1 MRCLLAI
8 GLSLVLAQAAASQTP
23 AALADVRWQP
33 EHPRQGTF
41 IYIIVNLNSDDARL
55 GVGGSMAG
63 QPLHF
68 ERETSGAFRALA
80 PVLINALETI
90 PFSLT
95 VTQRSDSSHR
105 VVLIPVEPAEFRSS
119 NLSVASRFSATPD
132 SALRARIAAENAQS
146 ARAYR
151 QAHDTP
157 RMWTGEWI
165 RPRPSRITSEFGV
178 RRLINGELRSRH
190 LGVDFDGET
199 GDPIVAANRAVVALV
214 GDFYYSGNVVYLD
227 HGNGLVTIYMHMS
240 EVDVRQGDIVE
251 RGQQIGKVG
260 ATGRVTGP
268 HVHWHAR
275 YGRVAVDGLS
285 LFELEP
291 VEYTPA
297 AGDSGR

>member
-1 MRCLLAI
+1 MRNLLAV
-8 GLSLVLAQAAASQTP
+8 GLSLVLAEAAASQTP

-41 IYIIVNLNSDDARL
+41 IYIIVNLNSDDDRL
-55 GVGGSMAG
+55 GVSGSMTG

-68 ERETSGAFRALA
+68 ERDATGAFRALA
-80 PVLINALETI
+80 PVLVNALETI

-119 NLSVASRFSATPD
+119 NLSVASQFSATPD
-132 SALRARIAAENAQS
+132 SALRARIDAENAQS
-146 ARAYR
+146 ARVYR
-151 QAHDTP
+151 QSHDTP
-157 RMWTGEWI
+157 RMWSGEWV
-165 RPRPSRITSEFGV
+165 RPRTSRITSEFGV
-178 RRLINGELRSRH
+178 RRLLNGELRSRH
-190 LGVDFDGET
+190 LGVDLDGET
-199 GDPIVAANRAVVALV
+199 GDPIVAANRAAVALV

-240 EVDVRQGDIVE
+240 EVDVRQGDTVE

-285 LFELEP
+285 LLELEP
-291 VEYTPA
+291 VEY
-297 AGDSGR
+297 GESSDQGGR

>member
-1 MRCLLAI
+1 MRCLLAA
-8 GLSLVLAQAAASQTP
+8 GLSLVLTQAAASQTP

-41 IYIIVNLNSDDARL
+41 IYIIVNLNSDDERL
-55 GVGGSMAG
+55 GVSGSMTG

-68 ERETSGAFRALA
+68 EREASGAFRALA
-80 PVLINALETI
+80 PVLVNALETI

-95 VTQRSDSSHR
+95 VTGRSDSSHR
-105 VVLIPVEPAEFRSS
+105 VVLIPGEPTEFRSS

-132 SALRARIAAENAQS
+132 SALRARINAESAQS
-146 ARAYR
+146 ARVYR
-151 QAHDTP
+151 ESHNTP
-157 RMWTGEWI
+157 RMWSGEWV

-178 RRLINGELRSRH
+178 RRLLNGELRSRH

-199 GDPIVAANRAVVALV
+199 GDPIVAANRGVVALV

-227 HGNGLVTIYMHMS
+227 HGNGLVTIYMHQS
-240 EVDVRQGDIVE
+240 EVIVQQGDIVE
-251 RGQQIGKVG
+251 RGQQIGKIG

-268 HVHWHAR
+268 HVHWHVR
-275 YGRVAVDGLS
+275 YGRVAADGLS

-291 VEYTPA
+291 VDYGESSDQ
-297 AGDSGR
+297 GGR